1 MTENKDPKPFNI
13 SRQKCSVEQY
23 ILGLS
28 INQSINQQ
36 IHLPS
41 NWLSRIQIK
50 DYQKFKRFV
59 YRLSYLLHVFVI
71 IKWRRSFVMTKI
83 D

>member
-1 MTENKDPKPFNI
+1 MLGRTA
-13 SRQKCSVEQY
+13 

-41 NWLSRIQIK
+41 NWLNRIWI
-50 DYQKFKRFV
+50 
-59 YRLSYLLHVFVI
+59 RLS
-71 IKWRRSFVMTKI
+71 KM
-83 D
+83 

>member
-1 MTENKDPKPFNI
+1 MLGRTA
-13 SRQKCSVEQY
+13 

-41 NWLSRIQIK
+41 NWLNRIQIK
-50 DYQKFKRFV
+50 DYQKCKRFV
-59 YRLSYLLHVFVI
+59 YRVNLLHVFVI
-71 IKWRRSFVMTKI
+71 KKWWLSFVMTKI